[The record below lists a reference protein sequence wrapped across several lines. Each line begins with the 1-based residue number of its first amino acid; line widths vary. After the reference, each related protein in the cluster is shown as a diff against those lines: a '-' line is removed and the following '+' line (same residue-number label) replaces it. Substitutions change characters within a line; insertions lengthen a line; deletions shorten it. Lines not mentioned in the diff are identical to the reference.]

1 VINQTVDPADARAIE
16 DVLNRVAYLL
26 DAHEYDRLGEVF
38 APEIS
43 FDNPGRLTAN
53 GLDEVIAAFKAIAN
67 PAVSHHITNVVV
79 GAVDGDT
86 AECESKALAL
96 RAGGQVTAAIYRDTV
111 TRTDAGWRV
120 SARRIS
126 PLG

>member
-1 VINQTVDPADARAIE
+1 MINQPVNPADARAIE
-16 DVLNRVAYLL
+16 EVLNRVAYLL
-26 DAHEYDRLGEVF
+26 DTREYGRLGEVF

-43 FDNPGRLTAN
+43 FDNPGRLTAS
-53 GLDEVIAAFKAIAN
+53 GLDAVIAAFKAIAT

-79 GAVDGDT
+79 NGVGDDT
-86 AECESKALAL
+86 AECDSKALAL
-96 RAGGQVTAAIYRDTV
+96 RAGGEVTAAIYRDTV
-111 TRTDAGWRV
+111 TRTDAGWRI

>member
-1 VINQTVDPADARAIE
+1 MINQPVSPADARAIE
-16 DVLNRVAYLL
+16 EVLNRVAYIL

-53 GLDEVIAAFKAIAN
+53 GLDDVIAAFKAIAT

-79 GAVDGDT
+79 VGGTDGT
-86 AECESKALAL
+86 AECVSKALAL
-96 RAGGQVTAAIYRDTV
+96 RAGGEVTAAIYRDTV

-126 PLG
+126 PLS

>member
-1 VINQTVDPADARAIE
+1 VSNQPVHPVDARAIE

-43 FDNPGRLTAN
+43 FDNPGRLTAS
-53 GLDEVIAAFKAIAN
+53 GLDEVIAAFKAIAT

-79 GAVDGDT
+79 DGVDADT
-86 AECESKALAL
+86 AECLSKALAL
-96 RAGGQVTAAIYRDTV
+96 RAGGVVTAAIYRDTV
-111 TRTDAGWRV
+111 TRTDVGWRV
-120 SARRIS
+120 SARRIT

>member
-1 VINQTVDPADARAIE
+1 MNPADARTIE
-16 DVLNRVAYLL
+16 DLLNRVAYLL

-38 APEIS
+38 APEVS
-43 FDNPGRLTAN
+43 FDNPGRLTAS
-53 GLDEVIAAFKAIAN
+53 GLDEVIAAFKAIAS

-79 GAVDGDT
+79 TGVDDDT
-86 AECESKALAL
+86 AECDSKALAL
-96 RAGGQVTAAIYRDTV
+96 RAEGKVTAAIYRDTV
-111 TRTDAGWRV
+111 TRTDAGWRI

>member
-1 VINQTVDPADARAIE
+1 MTNQPVDPADTRAIE
-16 DVLNRVAYLL
+16 DVLNRVAYIL
-26 DAHEYDRLGEVF
+26 DTHEYDRLGEVF
-38 APEIS
+38 SPGIS
-43 FDNPGRLTAN
+43 FDNPGRLTAS
-53 GLDEVIAAFKAIAN
+53 GLDEVIAAFTAITT

-79 GAVDGDT
+79 DAVDDDT
-86 AECESKALAL
+86 AECHSKALAL

-111 TRTDAGWRV
+111 TRTDAGWRI

>member
-1 VINQTVDPADARAIE
+1 MTNQPVNPADARAIE
-16 DVLNRVAYLL
+16 EVLNRVAYLL

-38 APEIS
+38 APDVS
-43 FDNPGRLTAN
+43 FDNPGRLTAD
-53 GLDEVIAAFKAIAN
+53 GLDDVIAAFKAIAT

-79 GAVDGDT
+79 VGGVDGT
-86 AECESKALAL
+86 AACTSKALAL
-96 RAGGQVTAAIYRDTV
+96 RAGGEVTAAIYRDTV

>member
-1 VINQTVDPADARAIE
+1 MTKQPVNPADARTIE
-16 DVLNRVAYLL
+16 DLLNRVAYLL

-38 APEIS
+38 APEVS
-43 FDNPGRLTAN
+43 FDNPGRLTAS
-53 GLDEVIAAFKAIAN
+53 GLDEVIAAFKAIAS

-79 GAVDGDT
+79 TGVDDDT
-86 AECESKALAL
+86 AECDSKALAL
-96 RAGGQVTAAIYRDTV
+96 RAEGKVTAAIYRDTV
-111 TRTDAGWRV
+111 TRTDAGWRI

>member
-1 VINQTVDPADARAIE
+1 MINQPMSPADARAIE

-38 APEIS
+38 AADIS
-43 FDNPGRLTAN
+43 FDNPGRLTAD
-53 GLDEVIAAFKAIAN
+53 GLDEVITAFKAIAT

-79 GAVDGDT
+79 NGVDDDT

-111 TRTDAGWRV
+111 TRTGAGWRV
-120 SARRIS
+120 SARRIR

>member
-1 VINQTVDPADARAIE
+1 MTNQPVDPADARAIE
-16 DVLNRVAYLL
+16 DVLNRVAYIL
-26 DAHEYDRLGEVF
+26 DSHEYDRLSEVF
-38 APEIS
+38 APDVS
-43 FDNPGRLTAN
+43 FDNPGRLTAS
-53 GLDEVIAAFKAIAN
+53 GLDEVIAAFKAIAT

-79 GAVDGDT
+79 DGVDADT
-86 AECESKALAL
+86 AECLSKALAL

-120 SARRIS
+120 AARRIS

>member
-1 VINQTVDPADARAIE
+1 MTNQPVSPADARAIE
-16 DVLNRVAYLL
+16 EVLNRVAYLL
-26 DAHEYDRLGEVF
+26 DTHEYDRLGEVF

-43 FDNPGRLTAN
+43 FDNPGRLTAD
-53 GLDEVIAAFKAIAN
+53 GLDAVIASFKAIAT

-79 GAVDGDT
+79 VGAGEDT
-86 AECESKALAL
+86 AECQSKALAL
-96 RAGGQVTAAIYRDTV
+96 RAEGKVTAAIYRDTV

>member
-1 VINQTVDPADARAIE
+1 MSNHPVDPADARAIE
-16 DVLNRVAYLL
+16 ELLNRVAYIL

-38 APEIS
+38 APGIL

-53 GLDEVIAAFKAIAN
+53 GLDDVIAAFKAITT

-79 GAVDGDT
+79 GGVDDDT
-86 AECESKALAL
+86 AECDSKALAL
-96 RAGGQVTAAIYRDTV
+96 RAGGEVTAAIYRDTV
-111 TRTDAGWRV
+111 TRTGAGWRI